1 MWNQVIYKL
10 KMYRALGMGI
20 ILLGTTFFAYSFVTA
35 NTVWLYVVVRLSQ
48 HVLGVLHSGV
58 ISTILYDH
66 LPHTDRTNYLSFY
79 SIVQNA
85 SIFLALMLDTA
96 LAALM
101 NNDAIQILGLS
112 RTSTQIMLFA
122 SGFVLISGGLLSIT
136 WAHKLIRFKP

>member
-1 MWNQVIYKL
+1 
-10 KMYRALGMGI
+10 MYRALGIGI
-20 ILLGTTFFAYSFVTA
+20 ILFGLTNFAYSFVTA
-35 NTVWLYVVVRLSQ
+35 NTVWLYVVVRLLQ

-66 LPHTDRTNYLSFY
+66 LPLTDRTNYLSFY

-101 NNDAIQILGLS
+101 KNDAIHILGVS

-122 SGFVLISGGLLSIT
+122 GGLVLIFGGILSIT
-136 WAHKLIRFKP
+136 WAHKLMRFKP

>member
-1 MWNQVIYKL
+1 
-10 KMYRALGMGI
+10 MYRALGIGI
-20 ILLGTTFFAYSFVTA
+20 ILFGFTNFAYSFVTA
-35 NTVWLYVVVRLSQ
+35 NTVWLYVVVRLLQ

-66 LPHTDRTNYLSFY
+66 LPLTDRTNYLSFY

-101 NNDAIQILGLS
+101 KNDAIHVLGFS
-112 RTSTQIMLFA
+112 RTSTQIMLFV
-122 SGFVLISGGLLSIT
+122 GGLVLIFGGILSIT
-136 WAHKLIRFKP
+136 WAHKLMRFKP